1 MQALARGTRV
11 CVCVCMCVCMCDDE
25 QPMARADLMSSSSLS
40 CLEVVSGDSS
50 VGGDGPIQVQK

>member
-11 CVCVCMCVCMCDDE
+11 CVCVRVCEDE
-25 QPMARADLMSSSSLS
+25 QPMARADLMSSSSLC